1 MANPTPTAAN
11 TRLKMA
17 QARKVEM
24 ENELQAGRLLKRDE
38 VRERVADM
46 IVTTKSR
53 LLQLPARCRGAF
65 PSQPQFGVWLEK
77 ELDEALNAL
86 AEDAL

>member
-11 TRLKMA
+11 TRLKIA
-17 QARKVEM
+17 QASKVEM
-24 ENELQAGRLLKRDE
+24 ENEIRAGRLLKRDE

-46 IVTTKSR
+46 IATTKSR
-53 LLQLPARCRGAF
+53 LLQLPARARGAF
-65 PSQPQFGVWLEK
+65 PGQTQFGAWLEK

-86 AEDAL
+86 ADDAL